1 MSIRL
6 LLAIPVLLLLS
17 CGKKDEVIIEKESI
31 TSPVLT
37 VETEGDTVAFIEG
50 RPLIELSREDT
61 LKILVRADG
70 APGMWLGDDGDVHGF
85 YVDLEKMVMKKMG
98 QNYRFVPYYDIGP
111 AALALKSG
119 THHSALAV
127 PDVPDYRSMLNLTLP
142 YEIITYVTYVQKD
155 DTLVGGDTKEKIIN
169 SFHGKRVGVQT
180 LGHIYQI
187 LRDIKEIEL
196 VEYPT
201 TTKAMEALNRG
212 DVHVVPE
219 NRETGEYYAKKNGW
233 QVKQVG
239 GVILSYK
246 NTTGFSRIYDT
257 GVIERYNKALQNL
270 INDGSVVKLW
280 ESYYG
285 PMPAENRPF

>member
-1 MSIRL
+1 MKLKYLSAVAIL
-6 LLAIPVLLLLS
+6 LILS
-17 CGKKDEVIIEKESI
+17 CGKKDEVVIEEESI
-31 TSPVLT
+31 TSEVLT
-37 VETEGDTVAFIEG
+37 EAPAAVESTEGK
-50 RPLIELSREDT
+50 PLIQLTSKDT

-70 APGMWLGDDGDVHGF
+70 APGMWLGEDKRVHGF

-98 QNYRFVPYYDIGP
+98 QNYLFVPYYDIGP
-111 AALALKSG
+111 AAFALKTG
-119 THHSALAV
+119 THHSAVAV
-127 PDVPDYRSMLNLTLP
+127 PDVPDFRAMLNMTIP
-142 YEIITYVTYVQKD
+142 YEIITYVTYVQKGD
-155 DTLVGGDTKEKIIN
+155 NTVTGGTKEEIIR

-212 DVHVVPE
+212 DVDVVPE
-219 NRETGEYYAKKNGW
+219 NKETGEYYAKKYGW

-239 GVILSYK
+239 GVILAYK
-246 NTTGFSRIYDT
+246 NTTGFSLVYDT
-257 GVIERYNKALQNL
+257 SIIKRYNLALQEL
-270 INDGSVVKLW
+270 IKDGSVERLW

-285 PMPAENRPF
+285 PMPAENKPF